1 MNKFFQKAVDFFT
14 SKNLIVSLVV
24 ILVGVILYSIVTS
37 MINKASSRTVKNDA
51 VFKKRKTYLRL
62 FNSAFKYLVIIIV
75 CVIVLQIYGVN
86 VTSIIAGL
94 GVVSVIA
101 GLALQDA
108 LKDII
113 MGFNIIVDEYFS
125 VGDILKIGDVEG
137 KVIVLGF
144 KSTKLLDINTG
155 NMYTISN
162 RNISEALIV
171 SKDIFIDIPLP
182 YELKLTR
189 VEKVIDN
196 IINQIK
202 ELEDVEDAKY
212 LGPALFD
219 SSAINYK
226 IKIVAK
232 SSIKN
237 QTRRNA
243 LRLIKLELDKN
254 NISIPYTQID
264 IHNK

>member
-1 MNKFFQKAVDFFT
+1 MDKFTNGVIQFFT
-14 SKNLIVSLVV
+14 SRKLIISVV
-24 ILVGVILYSIVTS
+24 IIVVALILYGIIKR
-37 MINKASSRTVKNDA
+37 MINKASERKVKDETIN
-51 VFKKRKTYLRL
+51 KKRKTYLRL
-62 FNSAFKYLVIIIV
+62 FNSALKYVVILIV
-75 CVIVLQIYGVN
+75 VVLILQVYGIN

-108 LKDII
+108 LKDVI

-125 VGDILKIGDVEG
+125 VGDILKIGNVEG
-137 KVIVLGF
+137 KVVLLGF
-144 KSTKLLDINTG
+144 KSTKLLDVNTG

-162 RNISEALIV
+162 RNITDALII
-171 SKDIFIDIPLP
+171 SKDIYIDIPLP
-182 YELKLTR
+182 YELKLSR
-189 VEKVIDN
+189 VEKVIGN
-196 IINQIK
+196 IIEQIK
-202 ELEDVEDAKY
+202 ELDTVEDAKY

-219 SSAINYK
+219 TSAINYK

-237 QTRRNA
+237 QTKRDA

-254 NISIPYTQID
+254 NIDIPYTQID

>member
-1 MNKFFQKAVDFFT
+1 MDKITGKVIDFFT
-14 SKNLIVSLVV
+14 SKNLIMSLIV
-24 ILVGVILYSIVTS
+24 ILVGIIVYSVVAS
-37 MINKASSRTVKNDA
+37 MINKASSRTTKNDSA
-51 VFKKRKTYLRL
+51 NKKRKTYLRL
-62 FNSAFKYLVIIIV
+62 FNSVFKYLVIIIV
-75 CVIVLQIYGVN
+75 CVIVLQIYGIN

-137 KVIVLGF
+137 KVVVLGF

-155 NMYTISN
+155 NTYTISN
-162 RNISEALIV
+162 RNISDALII

-182 YELKLTR
+182 YELKLAR
-189 VEKVIDN
+189 VEKVIGN

-202 ELEDVEDAKY
+202 ELEDVEDAMY

-226 IKIVAK
+226 IKVVAK

-237 QTRRNA
+237 QTKRNA

-254 NISIPYTQID
+254 NIDIPYTQID

>member
-1 MNKFFQKAVDFFT
+1 MEVYTKGVINFIT
-14 SKNLIVSLVV
+14 SDNLIVSLII
-24 ILVGVILYSIVTS
+24 ILIGMIVYSIIKN
-37 MINKASSRTVKNDA
+37 MISRASDRKVKNDQIS
-51 VFKKRKTYLRL
+51 KKRKTYLRL
-62 FNSAFKYLVIIIV
+62 FNSIFKYLVIIIV
-75 CVIVLQIYGVN
+75 CVLVLQVYGIN

-137 KVIVLGF
+137 KVVVLGF
-144 KSTKLLDINTG
+144 KSTKILDIYTG
-155 NMYTISN
+155 NMLTISN
-162 RNISEALIV
+162 RNISEALVI
-171 SKDIFIDIPLP
+171 SKDVYIDVPLP

-189 VEKVIDN
+189 VEKVMET
-196 IINQIK
+196 IINEIK
-202 ELEDVEDAKY
+202 ELDSVEDAMY

-226 IKIVAK
+226 IKVVAK
-232 SSIKN
+232 SSIKG
-237 QTRRNA
+237 QTKRDA
-243 LRLIKLELDKN
+243 LRIIKLTLDKN
-254 NISIPYTQID
+254 NIDIPYTQID

>member
-1 MNKFFQKAVDFFT
+1 MKEFTDEVIKFIT
-14 SKNLIVSLVV
+14 SKNLIISLAI
-24 ILVGVILYSIVTS
+24 ILVGMIVYSIVKN
-37 MINKASSRTVKNDA
+37 MINRASDRKIKNDEIS
-51 VFKKRKTYLRL
+51 KKRKTYLRL
-62 FNSAFKYLVIIIV
+62 FNSVFKYLVILIV
-75 CVIVLQIYGVN
+75 CVLVLQVYGIN

-137 KVIVLGF
+137 KVVVLGF
-144 KSTKLLDINTG
+144 KSTKILDVYTG
-155 NMYTISN
+155 NMFTISN
-162 RNISEALIV
+162 RNISEALVV
-171 SKDIFIDIPLP
+171 SKDIYIDVPLP
-182 YELKLTR
+182 YELKLAR
-189 VEKVIDN
+189 VEKVMET
-196 IINQIK
+196 IINEIK
-202 ELEDVEDAKY
+202 ELDSVEDAKY

-226 IKIVAK
+226 IKVVAK
-232 SSIKN
+232 SSIKM
-237 QTRRNA
+237 QTKRDS
-243 LRLIKLELDKN
+243 LRIIKLVLDKN
-254 NISIPYTQID
+254 NIDIPYTQID

>member
-1 MNKFFQKAVDFFT
+1 MNRITEKVISFFT
-14 SKNLIVSLVV
+14 SKNLIVSLVI
-24 ILVGVILYSIVTS
+24 ILLGIILYSIVAA
-37 MINKASSRTVKNDA
+37 MINRASSRTIKNDS
-51 VFKKRKTYLRL
+51 VSKKRKTYLRL
-62 FNSAFKYLVIIIV
+62 FNSVFKYLVIIIV
-75 CVIVLQIYGVN
+75 CVIILQIYGIN

-125 VGDILKIGDVEG
+125 VGDILRIGDVEG
-137 KVIVLGF
+137 KVVVLGF

-155 NMYTISN
+155 NTYTISN
-162 RNISEALIV
+162 RNISDALIV
-171 SKDIFIDIPLP
+171 SKDVYIDIPLP
-182 YELKLTR
+182 YELKLAR
-189 VEKVIDN
+189 AEKVIGN
-196 IINQIK
+196 IIEQIN
-202 ELEDVEDAKY
+202 ELEDVEEAKY
-212 LGPALFD
+212 LGPSLFD

-237 QTRRNA
+237 QTKRNA

-254 NISIPYTQID
+254 NINIPYTQID